1 MDTELWI
8 LCNFHVSLNS
18 DLLLIYFQPFE
29 NINGT
34 HIWHAIQNRQQ
45 AGSGP
50 KAPWCRPASHTL
62 KCVQITWNLVKMQTW
77 FSGPRWD
84 LILCF
89 QEAPRECWCYR
100 SWVARI
106 PKLFLWTYR
115 DSSARIQRMCYRIH
129 LAGQWGVNRIV
140 PIFALNFSFADF
152 FKLRFHFQNNFLKD
166 VNFRAGKSKLGKV
179 IWWHFKELLK
189 LTFSKNSNKL
199 GKCV

>member
-8 LCNFHVSLNS
+8 LCHFHVSLNS

-62 KCVQITWNLVKMQTW
+62 KCVQITWDLVKMQTW

-89 QEAPRECWCYR
+89 QEAPRECWCYLLNKHVWFKYY
-100 SWVARI
+100 SIQQTSHIHIVL
-106 PKLFLWTYR
+106 LFYI
-115 DSSARIQRMCYRIH
+115 AFHMHCY
-129 LAGQWGVNRIV
+129 L
-140 PIFALNFSFADF
+140 
-152 FKLRFHFQNNFLKD
+152 
-166 VNFRAGKSKLGKV
+166 
-179 IWWHFKELLK
+179 
-189 LTFSKNSNKL
+189 
-199 GKCV
+199 